1 MSMRRLKMSTFILSF
16 VSAVHKYYR
25 WRLAFGIPS

>member
-1 MSMRRLKMSTFILSF
+1 MSMRSLKMSTIVLSF
-16 VSAVHKYYR
+16 VSAVYRYYR